1 MDSEKK
7 SRGRPNGI
15 HAPIKYFTEKERKD
29 AKRRSKNRY
38 MMNKEWICIVCDN
51 PNYTLSGKCK
61 HLHTKKHKD
70 AVNRIIKG
78 EINHIC
84 HQNKMSL

>member
-7 SRGRPNGI
+7 PRGRPKGI
-15 HAPIKYFTEKERKD
+15 HTPTKYFTEEERKD
-29 AKRRSKNRY
+29 AKRRSKSRY
-38 MMNKEWICIVCDN
+38 MMNKEWIYIVCDN
-51 PNYTLSGKCK
+51 HNYTLSGKCK

-84 HQNKMSL
+84 H